1 MLGRPHI
8 GQLLVEKGCVG
19 SVTEAMDRWLWD
31 GQPLRGPA
39 APAAADAIRLIN
51 QAGGVAV
58 IAHPLEYGYDNE
70 GVERLIQT
78 GHDLGAVGVECRY
91 SGYTAQEE
99 ALLESLA
106 RARDMVVTGG
116 SDFHGPR
123 KPLPSGVR
131 HRPPRVY
138 YQAVEQLKACQQAR
152 TL

>member
-1 MLGRPHI
+1 M
-8 GQLLVEKGCVG
+8 G

-31 GQPLRGPA
+31 GQPYYVARQHLP
-39 APAAADAIRLIN
+39 AADAIRLIN

-106 RARDMVVTGG
+106 RAGTWWSPAAATSTAPASPTVW
-116 SDFHGPR
+116 GPA
-123 KPLPSGVR
+123 PAPSGSTTR
-131 HRPPRVY
+131 RWNS
-138 YQAVEQLKACQQAR
+138 
-152 TL
+152 